1 MRRALAEAG
10 GQAGV
15 IQSGGGINEV
25 FGAGCVNANARLLQH
40 CQRRTTTQAPGIP
53 MADRPSGTNSQR
65 TLAAIVFT
73 DAVSF
78 SARMQKDEVGTLRI
92 LQRDFGEMRRICAEH
107 EGAVLKTTGDGLL
120 MTFSS
125 AVHAVACALAMQ
137 RQFAAEAKEELASK
151 ILLHRIGIH
160 IGDIIVQDQDVM
172 GDGVNIA
179 ARLQAEAEPGGICIS
194 QTVYDVVKNKIEL
207 QAVHLGPRDLKNISQ
222 AIPVYRLLLE
232 AQGLQSGASRPPI
245 PVPTAQPAPK
255 AGGNRT
261 LLVVGA
267 VAVLAVVFA
276 AGLFLSRRPESA
288 VQAEGVK
295 TPAVTP
301 AVQPAV
307 VQSAPPATTPTA
319 AVPTA
324 PAQPAPGPVNDQAR
338 RRELAQART
347 QFLEKYDFAGLA
359 KSIQDNGEAA
369 AGRGNVQ
376 VMLVAAEQMAAMKVW
391 LEATLRRYTRQNPLL
406 VSDVS
411 GANQPETRVF
421 LDSQG
426 KLIFILGNAIQP
438 RDWSATTPLAM
449 GNIIVSA
456 IRDARPAAPREVVQ
470 GAMAFARNYT
480 LPGMEAIVVPLLP
493 AGTQPRG
500 GRAAGNNLPARG
512 R

>member
-1 MRRALAEAG
+1 M
-10 GQAGV
+10 
-15 IQSGGGINEV
+15 
-25 FGAGCVNANARLLQH
+25 
-40 CQRRTTTQAPGIP
+40 
-53 MADRPSGTNSQR
+53 
-65 TLAAIVFT
+65 
-73 DAVSF
+73 
-78 SARMQKDEVGTLRI
+78 
-92 LQRDFGEMRRICAEH
+92 
-107 EGAVLKTTGDGLL
+107 
-120 MTFSS
+120 
-125 AVHAVACALAMQ
+125 
-137 RQFAAEAKEELASK
+137 
-151 ILLHRIGIH
+151 
-160 IGDIIVQDQDVM
+160 
-172 GDGVNIA
+172 
-179 ARLQAEAEPGGICIS
+179 
-194 QTVYDVVKNKIEL
+194 
-207 QAVHLGPRDLKNISQ
+207 
-222 AIPVYRLLLE
+222 
-232 AQGLQSGASRPPI
+232 

-288 VQAEGVK
+288 VQAEGAK

-307 VQSAPPATTPTA
+307 VQSAPPTTTPTA

-376 VMLVAAEQMAAMKVW
+376 VMLIAAEQMAALKVW
-391 LEATLRRYTRQNPLL
+391 LEATLRRYTKQNPL
-406 VSDVS
+406 VVPDIS

-421 LDSQG
+421 LAPEG

-438 RDWSATTPLAM
+438 RDWSETTPLMM

-456 IRDARPAAPREVVQ
+456 LRDARPAAPREVVQ

-493 AGTQPRG
+493 AGAQPRG